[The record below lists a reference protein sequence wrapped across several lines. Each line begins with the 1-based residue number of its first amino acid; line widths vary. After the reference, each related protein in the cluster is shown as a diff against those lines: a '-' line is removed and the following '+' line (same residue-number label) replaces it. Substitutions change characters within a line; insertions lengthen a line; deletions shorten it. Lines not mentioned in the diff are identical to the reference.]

1 MPEKRRIIIGISG
14 ASGAIYGIRLLQILR
29 QAPGIETHLVVSRSA
44 RMTIAQETD
53 LSVSEVNA
61 LADVYY
67 AGDDLGAAI
76 SSGSFRTMGMIVAP
90 CSIRSLAEIANGVSA
105 TLLTRAADVILKER
119 RRLVLML
126 RETPFHA
133 GHIRNML
140 TVTEAGAIIAPPVPA
155 FYNRPQSIDQMVDH
169 TIGRVLDLYD
179 IDVGLVKRW
188 AGMPSPKDR
197 P

>member
-1 MPEKRRIIIGISG
+1 MPEKRRLIIGISG

-29 QAPGIETHLVVSRSA
+29 EIPGIETHLVVSRSA

-53 LSVSEVNA
+53 LSISEVHA

-90 CSIRSLAEIANGVSA
+90 CSIRSLAEIANGVSS

-140 TVTEAGAIIAPPVPA
+140 TVTEAGGIIAPPVPA
-155 FYNRPQSIDQMVDH
+155 FYNRPQSIDQLVEH

-179 IDVGLVKRW
+179 IEVGLVKRW
-188 AGMPSPKDR
+188 AGMPLPKDR
-197 P
+197 S